1 MFEETR
7 KMREL
12 CEKFGSRRVLVAGI
26 DISKN
31 KFTIAV
37 MNTNYETKMKARDVT
52 LDTKSLEKLYEE
64 IEKIIDSEGILK
76 LIFGCE
82 PSGIYYKPVLK
93 ELMRKYPD
101 AMFKL
106 INPSYRAARDA
117 LNGWDPTYGCIYY
130 FNPATATSK
139 WIWSRPIVVKIGK
152 HNFCK

>member
-52 LDTKSLEKLYEE
+52 LDTKSLEKFYQERQ
-64 IEKIIDSEGILK
+64 KSIDSEGILK
-76 LIFGCE
+76 PLFGCE

-93 ELMRKYPD
+93 ELMRKYP
-101 AMFKL
+101 ML
-106 INPSYRAARDA
+106 CLS
-117 LNGWDPTYGCIYY
+117 
-130 FNPATATSK
+130 
-139 WIWSRPIVVKIGK
+139 
-152 HNFCK
+152 